1 MANLTTREGRPW
13 WMTPFGREP
22 MGDIFSDRLWT
33 EWPRQMEEQWQ
44 PDLELKE
51 RDGKYFLRAE
61 LPGMEKD
68 KLKVVIDGD
77 RITISGEKAYEKEEE
92 GETFYLKEA
101 RYGKFSRSLRLP
113 VEIDSKAVK
122 AKLKNGVL
130 NLELPQKAEEKAKS
144 IEIS

>member
-1 MANLTTREGRPW
+1 
-13 WMTPFGREP
+13 

-33 EWPRQMEEQWQ
+33 EWPRMMGEEWH

-51 RDGKYFLRAE
+51 KDGKYFLRAE

-68 KLKVVIDGD
+68 MVKVVIDGD
-77 RITISGEKAYEKEEE
+77 LLTISGEKKQEKEEE
-92 GETFYLKEA
+92 GETFYLKETS
-101 RYGKFSRSLRLP
+101 YGSFSRSLRLP
-113 VEIDSKAVK
+113 AEIDAKAVK

-130 NLELPQKAEEKAKS
+130 NLELPQKTEEKAKK